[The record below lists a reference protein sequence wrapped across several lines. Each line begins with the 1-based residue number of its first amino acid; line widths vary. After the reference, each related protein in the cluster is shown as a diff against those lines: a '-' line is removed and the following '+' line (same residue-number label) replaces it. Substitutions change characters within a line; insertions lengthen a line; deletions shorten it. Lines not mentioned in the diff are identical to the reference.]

1 MIDFSDTL
9 PMANRPKPA
18 RHPRKAQTAFS
29 WLVTRR
35 HEHWRVPEQR
45 LELVMWLVAACWLAL
60 AVFAPALPQPEA
72 YHRFAD
78 QRALAGLP
86 FAMDVLSN
94 GGFVAGGAWG
104 LWRLGRTS
112 WVALSGPVWVTSVLF
127 FGGLLF
133 TGVGSAA
140 YHVQPDAAA
149 LMLDRMAM
157 GVAFAGLLGL
167 AVADRVSGRSALGM
181 VIGVLLLA
189 PVAAALAWRGG
200 NATPWL
206 VLQLGGLMLLLAL
219 TVVAPRGR
227 LNGGTWGLPLLSVVL
242 IYALAKVFELADH
255 AVFDITHGWV
265 SGHTLKHL
273 VASCVVWPVL
283 SGLSG
288 ATIPGR
294 MQHALSLP
302 NSPKSPRLPGD
313 RGANLYNSSRQHTAQ
328 VRPS

>member
-1 MIDFSDTL
+1 
-9 PMANRPKPA
+9 
-18 RHPRKAQTAFS
+18 
-29 WLVTRR
+29 
-35 HEHWRVPEQR
+35 
-45 LELVMWLVAACWLAL
+45 
-60 AVFAPALPQPEA
+60 
-72 YHRFAD
+72 
-78 QRALAGLP
+78 
-86 FAMDVLSN
+86 
-94 GGFVAGGAWG
+94 
-104 LWRLGRTS
+104 
-112 WVALSGPVWVTSVLF
+112 VLF

-181 VIGVLLLA
+181 VIGVLLFA

-219 TVVAPRGR
+219 AAVAPRGR
-227 LNGGTWGLPLLSVVL
+227 VNGGTWGLPLLRVVL

-255 AVFDITHGWV
+255 AVFGITHGWV

-302 NSPKSPRLPGD
+302 KSPRLPGD
-313 RGANLYNSSRQHTAQ
+313 RGANLFNSSRQHTAQ